1 MVKEMMKGWWSGP
14 ALTQDMDQC
23 FNKRT
28 VRLLSDHNH
37 STEETMEEKKQR
49 KPRKD
54 KGVKKGPRKTKTQ
67 AKKDGRLVPASLDHY
82 VKHEIKTPSGNKV
95 LDVDDEAAKRLRGM
109 DLEKVYD
116 LVAEACGVSKSELK
130 KKYAKL
136 NLGMQRMNLGNKF
149 RAVLTNK

>member
-1 MVKEMMKGWWSGP
+1 MPHETLKGWWSGP
-14 ALTQDMDQC
+14 ALTPNMDEC

-28 VRLLSDHNH
+28 VRLLSDHNY
-37 STEETMEEKKQR
+37 STEETTMEDKKQR

-54 KGVKKGPRKTKTQ
+54 KGVKKEPRKIQ
-67 AKKDGRLVPASLDHY
+67 AKKDSRLVPASLDHY
-82 VKHEIKTPSGNKV
+82 VKHEIKTPSGSKV
-95 LDVDDEAAKRLRGM
+95 LDVDDEAAKLLRGM
-109 DLEKVYD
+109 DLEKIYD

-136 NLGMQRMNLGNKF
+136 NLGMQRMNLGNKL